1 MAFVSLLFR
10 VCIVFIFRIFLMD
23 TTYEQVYVYCSLKK
37 HAVDEKRLV
46 SKPMAFHPLH
56 PFIQRNSVSTHHTR
70 VYVLED
76 GCAITG

>member
-1 MAFVSLLFR
+1 
-10 VCIVFIFRIFLMD
+10 MD

-76 GCAITG
+76 GCAITGWKVDGSSEEKSDAVSL